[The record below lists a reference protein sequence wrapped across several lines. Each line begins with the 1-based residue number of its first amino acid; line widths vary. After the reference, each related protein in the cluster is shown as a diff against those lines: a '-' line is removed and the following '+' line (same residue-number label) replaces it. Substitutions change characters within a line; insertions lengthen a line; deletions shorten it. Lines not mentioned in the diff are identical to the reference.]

1 MLSMVLAVRKVSR
14 KLNVW
19 QTQSPKGCWS
29 RIIPTKVAGMFK
41 TVMRML
47 QKDKFMVKTPGTCRR
62 ISVLWTKHSSTNKFD
77 NSETTPTTTI
87 KSTKRISAKS
97 MSHSGKR
104 LLRLPAHAVD
114 EEHLKPTMVLSVG
127 SSAALDNVTSA
138 APASVR
144 APSPH
149 SSASAVQRAER
160 GGRTRHLLQTS
171 RSFPVNT
178 HRTEEKQPNRAP
190 LLPSPRT
197 GDARGHRSGRREAVR

>member
-1 MLSMVLAVRKVSR
+1 
-14 KLNVW
+14 
-19 QTQSPKGCWS
+19 
-29 RIIPTKVAGMFK
+29 
-41 TVMRML
+41 
-47 QKDKFMVKTPGTCRR
+47 MVKTPGTCRR

-87 KSTKRISAKS
+87 KSAKRISAKS

-104 LLRLPAHAVD
+104 PLGLPAHAVD
-114 EEHLKPTMVLSVG
+114 DEHLNPTMVLSAG

-138 APASVR
+138 PSASVR

-160 GGRTRHLLQTS
+160 GGRTRHLLQTW

-197 GDARGHRSGRREAVR
+197 GDARGHRSGRREAARLPQNSPKVTPSFRRRGGRSDSSAITAR